1 MQSSSSVSVPRES
14 PGGPHEEAI
23 GTVTYGNNPVSIQA
37 RNEIE
42 DFFQQ
47 LARRCKGFKQPNVAS
62 KESEDESSKDTQQV
76 LGVVHYFMEF
86 CLDKAGTP
94 TASDEPQGLANWN
107 VPQYNQEFK
116 AFLPIE
122 EQLLEAQE

>member
-1 MQSSSSVSVPRES
+1 MSTGFFIS
-14 PGGPHEEAI
+14 
-23 GTVTYGNNPVSIQA
+23 QA

-76 LGVVHYFMEF
+76 
-86 CLDKAGTP
+86 
-94 TASDEPQGLANWN
+94 
-107 VPQYNQEFK
+107 
-116 AFLPIE
+116 
-122 EQLLEAQE
+122 